1 VEPESILRLALNT
14 ILTRTAGSP
23 ATPARALE
31 QGHLASGSLRGE
43 KRYPATWSHTK
54 PRIEQKPQAYRLL
67 VRPSLPCLCT
77 YLWNGRLTD
86 TSVPTPELRY
96 MRYAHATSF
105 CLLCLH
111 SSTGTTGNR
120 ALQTATMAEV
130 NHPRPHRRPRPRP
143 HKIVYSHHQA
153 YLPAATIRSQ
163 THSSAATLHSHP
175 HDFSKG
181 SNRTY
186 TTFASPRSTVTII
199 NGDLHGRLTMAARG
213 GVVMTF
219 SGAQVNV
226 VRHGGMGVT
235 PPIP

>member
-1 VEPESILRLALNT
+1 
-14 ILTRTAGSP
+14 
-23 ATPARALE
+23 
-31 QGHLASGSLRGE
+31 
-43 KRYPATWSHTK
+43 
-54 PRIEQKPQAYRLL
+54 
-67 VRPSLPCLCT
+67 
-77 YLWNGRLTD
+77 
-86 TSVPTPELRY
+86 
-96 MRYAHATSF
+96 
-105 CLLCLH
+105 
-111 SSTGTTGNR
+111 
-120 ALQTATMAEV
+120 MAEV

-226 VRHGGMGVT
+226 KEKEKSRAFGSRERGRANIEISTAVAGIESVVDTACDEGDSGDDEDEDDWEDVDEDEERGDSCGSDNQWETEYGSDSGEDEDEDEAQPDEDEDEDVGSSEWE
-235 PPIP
+235 IESDVSGQSEYGAN